1 MQRKE
6 STMERTKANLTIGA
20 IAISVAATFL
30 LAPAGRAQDAGT
42 TPPPA
47 TTTAPPPATTTAPPA
62 DPAAQAKVAVE
73 TQANANA
80 QANAEVL
87 ANVRKTGATA
97 DAKARDKFDAD
108 VTLAAKQV
116 EADAVAAGDVKI
128 AERLGTEFGMTPD
141 ALVAER
147 NELGTSWGQLMIA
160 HTLMANSTAEL
171 TARQVFDLRTEGM
184 GWGQIAHGMGLKL
197 GPAVSAVKTEARVAR
212 GLEKAD
218 GKVSSIQGPGS
229 RAGADAAAK
238 AAAKASI
245 KANAAGTQA
254 KVGAGAGVGTGA
266 GVGVGGGKVDK

>member
-1 MQRKE
+1 
-6 STMERTKANLTIGA
+6 MERTKRNLTVGA
-20 IAISVAATFL
+20 VAISVAATFL
-30 LAPAGRAQDAGT
+30 LAPAIRAQDAGT
-42 TPPPA
+42 SPPPA
-47 TTTAPPPATTTAPPA
+47 TNTAPPPATTTPPPA
-62 DPAAQAKVAVE
+62 DPAAQANTAVG

-97 DAKARDKFDAD
+97 DAKVRDKFDAD
-108 VTLAAKQV
+108 VTAAAKQV
-116 EADAVAAGDVKI
+116 ETDAATAGDVKI

-160 HTLMANSTAEL
+160 HTLMANTTSGL
-171 TARQVFDLRTEGM
+171 TARQLFDLRTEGM

-197 GPAVSAVKTEARVAR
+197 GSAVTAVKGEARVAR

-218 GKVSSIQGPGS
+218 GKVSTIQGPGS

-238 AAAKASI
+238 AATKASI
-245 KANAAGTQA
+245 KADAAGTRA
-254 KVGAGAGVGTGA
+254 KVGAGADVGGAA